1 MPVETPTPR
10 DISQLSWQPGAGTLQ
25 RLHTSGLRLTQ
36 ARRAVLRALHDNRGR
51 FLDAE
56 AVHRWTK
63 AATWRVNLTSVYR
76 ILAELDKARVAQ
88 ATQIGARTFYSMVP
102 EGEAAQPHFVCRR
115 CGHAQA
121 LGSDVLL
128 TQLFEGA
135 ARLGF
140 HLDQR
145 LTLFGVCSACNA
157 SAPGSVK
164 QHQKRTP

>member
-1 MPVETPTPR
+1 MPAETPTPS
-10 DISQLSWQPGAGTLQ
+10 DTTQLSWQPGTATLQ
-25 RLHTSGLRLTQ
+25 RLRTSRLRLTL

-56 AVHRWTK
+56 AVHQWTQ
-63 AATWRVNLTSVYR
+63 AATWHVNLTSVYR

-88 ATQIGARTFYSMVP
+88 ATQLGARMFYSMVP
-102 EGEAAQPHFVCRR
+102 EGEAAQPHFVCHR

-121 LGSDVLL
+121 LGSDALL

-145 LTLFGVCSACNA
+145 LTLVGVCSACNA

-164 QHQKRTP
+164 QPQKRTP